1 MLVMTRKPGDA
12 IAIGD
17 QIVVRVMEV
26 QGGKVQLGIEAPKD
40 VRIETTAPPPEPPRK

>member
-17 QIVVRVMEV
+17 RIVVKVLEI
-26 QGGKVQLGIEAPKD
+26 QGGKVQLGTG
-40 VRIETTAPPPEPPRK
+40 RL